1 MTDNPLKQMRSMDSF
16 IKYLIERDLAPQT
29 VIDVGACYGTPELFR
44 NLPTAYHIYFEP
56 IPWMEDRLKLL
67 TTKFPGEYHM
77 VALSSEPGRLTLRYP
92 EGRPEAGTLTAR
104 TEPVG
109 GGRSAGGAC

>member
-56 IPWMEDRLKLL
+56 IPWMEELLKLL
-67 TTKFPGEYHM
+67 TTKFPGENLLGIWFLDRRLLGQI
-77 VALSSEPGRLTLRYP
+77 VLSIVGLTSIYRH
-92 EGRPEAGTLTAR
+92 A
-104 TEPVG
+104 
-109 GGRSAGGAC
+109 